1 MKIVGIVDAKARLSE
16 LVMAVEAGETILLA
30 RNGRP
35 VASLVAAP
43 FDQAKAHQAIKW
55 IFKNRPRKPLG
66 DLTIR
71 ALIDEGRKY

>member
-16 LVMAVEAGETILLA
+16 LVTAVEAGETILLA

-43 FDQAKAHQAIKW
+43 FDQEKAHQAIKW
-55 IFKNRPRKPLG
+55 IFKHRPRKPLG

-71 ALIDEGRKY
+71 GLIEEGRKY

>member
-16 LVMAVEAGETILLA
+16 LVSAVEAVETILLA

-43 FDQAKAHQAIKW
+43 VDREKAHQAVKW
-55 IFKNRPRKPLG
+55 IFNHRPRKPCRSAPCR
-66 DLTIR
+66 T
-71 ALIDEGRKY
+71 